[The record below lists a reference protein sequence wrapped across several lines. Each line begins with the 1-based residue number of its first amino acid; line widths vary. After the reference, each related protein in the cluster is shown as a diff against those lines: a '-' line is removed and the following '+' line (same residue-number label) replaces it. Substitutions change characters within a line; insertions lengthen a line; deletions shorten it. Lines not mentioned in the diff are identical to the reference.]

1 VRVQRGARAARP
13 GQGLDSKGE
22 RMIKKRSARMALLAC
37 ASVASLGLLAGP
49 TSAAAKKAK
58 TVTKTAAFNQCV
70 NAAAPI
76 VDANVDTGATSATS
90 AAVPVTVPN
99 FKKKPQDGVVT
110 AITSAGVR
118 ITHTFADDLVLLLV
132 SPGGKATMLVNNQGG
147 VGDGYGSGAASC
159 SGSLVQFGDAFSTS
173 ILDPGNTGDDPIV
186 GNFRPEQPLSPL
198 AGGPARGNW
207 TLVVVDE
214 LTGDTGAINAV
225 SLNITY
231 QYKALK
237 KKKKK
242 K

>member
-1 VRVQRGARAARP
+1 
-13 GQGLDSKGE
+13 
-22 RMIKKRSARMALLAC
+22 MIKKRSARMALLAC
-37 ASVASLGLLAGP
+37 ASVASLGLLVGP
-49 TSAAAKKAK
+49 TTAAAKKAK
-58 TVTKTAAFNQCV
+58 TVTKTAAFSQCV

-76 VDANVDTGATSATS
+76 VDPDPTTGATSAAS

-118 ITHTFADDLVLLLV
+118 ITHTADGDLFLLLV
-132 SPGGKATMLVNNQGG
+132 SPGGKATVLAANRDGG
-147 VGDGYGSGAASC
+147 GDGYGSGAASC
-159 SGSLVQFGDAFSTS
+159 GGSLVQFGDAFATS
-173 ILDPGNTGDDPIV
+173 ILTPGNTGDDPIV

-207 TLVVVDE
+207 TLLVVDE
-214 LTGDTGAINAV
+214 LGVDTGAINAV